1 MQSTEIIDTGMGY
14 IIHVV
19 DSITSIFRQTSMYQ
33 YTPRRLNLIDM
44 IEARTF
50 KSQKSIDSVNYMN
63 CSQV

>member
-14 IIHVV
+14 IIV
-19 DSITSIFRQTSMYQ
+19 DTITFIFRQTSMYQ
-33 YTPRRLNLIDM
+33 YTPRRLSLIDL

-50 KSQKSIDSVNYMN
+50 KSHKSIDGVNYMN